1 MSLHQTFPPQIE
13 GIFAAL
19 GDKSRRSIY
28 AALIEKERTV
38 KELADP
44 IGITLTALGQH
55 IKVLEAAQLVTSR
68 KVGRERLCSLN
79 PEGMASL
86 EGFARLQRDLWSTR
100 FGALRKLL
108 EEGETPG

>member
-13 GIFAAL
+13 GIFMAL
-19 GDKSRRSIY
+19 GDKSRRTIF
-28 AALIEKERTV
+28 AALTVQEQTV

-55 IKVLEAAQLVTSR
+55 IKILEAAELVLTR
-68 KVGRERLCSLN
+68 KVGRERHCRIN
-79 PEGMASL
+79 PAGMARL
-86 EGFARLQRDLWSTR
+86 EGFAQLQRDLWATR

-108 EEGETPG
+108 ED